1 MLLTF
6 ISTDSLNFSLLIILM
21 ATFLPITQ
29 WTPSFT
35 SPVTLNH
42 LIIVSITQ

>member
-6 ISTDSLNFSLLIILM
+6 IKTDSLNFSLFMILM

-35 SPVTLNH
+35 SPVNKTLSY
-42 LIIVSITQ
+42 LLFLL